1 MSQPH
6 FSNRRHQSGAILIT
20 SLLLLLVLTVLGV
33 VMMQTTRMQE
43 RMAGATRDLSLSVQG
58 AESGLRYGESVV
70 SALAAP
76 DGTSTLPCTVCQP
89 GTLPVAIYDPAQ
101 FDWTANA
108 AKYGVGGP
116 AVTMPSSA
124 GLNDVPRYT
133 VESLGFV
140 RDSLNEGQEPPE
152 GRDFFQ
158 ISSRSTG
165 ATGLANTVLQ
175 STYARRF

>member
-1 MSQPH
+1 VSKQNI
-6 FSNRRHQSGAILIT
+6 SNRGRQSGAVLIV

-43 RMAGATRDLSLSVQG
+43 RMAGATRDLNMSLQG

-70 SALAAP
+70 AAYTALP
-76 DGTSTLPCTVCQP
+76 DTTGTLPCTVCQK

-101 FDWTANA
+101 FNWTANA
-108 AKYGVGGP
+108 QTYGQ
-116 AVTMPSSA
+116 A
-124 GLNDVPRYT
+124 GLTSPTTLAANPRYT
-133 VESLGFV
+133 TEDLGFV
-140 RDSLNEGQEPPE
+140 PDSLDSGQEVPD

-158 ISSRSTG
+158 ISALSTG
-165 ATGLANTVLQ
+165 ASGLATTVLQ